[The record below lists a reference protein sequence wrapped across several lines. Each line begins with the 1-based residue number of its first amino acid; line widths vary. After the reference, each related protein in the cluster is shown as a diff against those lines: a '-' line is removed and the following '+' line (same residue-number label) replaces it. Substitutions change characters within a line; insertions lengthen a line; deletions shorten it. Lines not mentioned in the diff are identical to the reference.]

1 MKKHPFKIYRHLL
14 NAPAAS
20 LLATMVLATI
30 SYSSRADVQIQPG
43 QGVSFAQ
50 VDFVYTNN
58 FMVESNSDTGQILV
72 SPDAVRSATGKTS
85 GYINVLS
92 PEGWVVH
99 NLPLLADFSSSNI
112 LCAALKLP
120 TPPGVRLSSVNAN
133 VQISDEASTNF
144 SGPCTNLWPVGK
156 TVASTAG
163 LIHDPMIGPVS
174 PPPPNTVV
182 VQAFPSGVK
191 IVAFEPGHPNVQA
204 AQNQCWP
211 CAVAN
216 SLQWLEDTFGIV
228 VRHDNVP
235 GIGITANV
243 AQKGQVVPQNSLA
256 GQLDIAMQRQNVA
269 ARNNGGLTNDKD
281 ALPGKLSY
289 MANNGL
295 GGMIT
300 KHQTL
305 EGDMAMDITANNLT
319 STYNGPPSFGFIL
332 SEFLRGADVEMAY
345 VCDLSEF
352 ASGHVVDVI
361 GIGYNVAGEP
371 YVFFVSD
378 HVQTDLD
385 RNDNQGT
392 GLFDYSRIDG
402 PDNSGYYHLLDMPN
416 QPLVK
421 AVVSEMPGPNMLNSI
436 WGQLPGG
443 RVFLNNTNAFGG
455 DRASDC
461 NWTNAQGCPAVA
473 DDFRSDGRLITA
485 VRWWGSYLNSHN
497 PGDEDGYV
505 LSFFN
510 DLRPTNTFS
519 QPTNLLVTYVAPWN
533 KLTVSNTSL
542 VGLDGLPI
550 YEYTV
555 CLRDTCPYY
564 YYVPTNSLLLG
575 RQWAFLEQS
584 NTIYWLAIEAE
595 RGETFALTTNAIWTN
610 YPSGKTSLSEH
621 FWGWHTSPC
630 SNLDASVTGVLTS
643 NLGYQSWTMNT
654 NLFGEVDQA
663 FELLTFAPPPA
674 QASILI
680 NNSWLQPPDQTCS
693 GIAVLATDGS
703 DSRIV
708 ADDFAA
714 NSTKNISCFCIWGA
728 WLNDRYDPNASFR
741 LRIYS
746 DVPAATNQ
754 PSHPGT
760 KLWEKTFSPT
770 LTNASALYYWS
781 AVVAASNLCESFWD
795 PLQSMGM
802 GNATRDSKLYQYQ
815 FYMPTNNQFVQTNG
829 QIYWLSVTA
838 LNTTNRFGWKT
849 TITNNHY
856 MDDAVFATQTNP
868 PVSGWTNLDYPTN
881 HPFAGQTMDMAFALT
896 TPLVFSCS
904 YSCGGIILSQ
914 SNQPESVTLSG
925 SSTWVVDVGPA
936 GEASDTDANGLD
948 DVSAEIVQLTLSG
961 TCSFGPVT
969 VRIRD
974 QNLSP
979 YQPSLGRIEEMGN
992 YVSNRLDVPPFA
1004 PSGYANS
1011 FFDVFLEVQIGTNI
1025 LHSAMPLHLSAT
1037 INNIPPPISQAY
1049 NSSTSAIQLLDVN
1062 GNPSSYSLQGLSYI
1076 PASIP
1081 PPVITGISIIS
1092 PGWLEITW
1100 ENGGGLQASPRLDGP
1115 SWTTI
1120 VTNSPYIGPITGMM
1134 QFYRVYQPPVNPPAM

>member
-1 MKKHPFKIYRHLL
+1 
-14 NAPAAS
+14 
-20 LLATMVLATI
+20 
-30 SYSSRADVQIQPG
+30 
-43 QGVSFAQ
+43 
-50 VDFVYTNN
+50 
-58 FMVESNSDTGQILV
+58 
-72 SPDAVRSATGKTS
+72 
-85 GYINVLS
+85 
-92 PEGWVVH
+92 
-99 NLPLLADFSSSNI
+99 
-112 LCAALKLP
+112 
-120 TPPGVRLSSVNAN
+120 
-133 VQISDEASTNF
+133 
-144 SGPCTNLWPVGK
+144 
-156 TVASTAG
+156 
-163 LIHDPMIGPVS
+163 
-174 PPPPNTVV
+174 
-182 VQAFPSGVK
+182 
-191 IVAFEPGHPNVQA
+191 
-204 AQNQCWP
+204 
-211 CAVAN
+211 
-216 SLQWLEDTFGIV
+216 
-228 VRHDNVP
+228 
-235 GIGITANV
+235 
-243 AQKGQVVPQNSLA
+243 
-256 GQLDIAMQRQNVA
+256 
-269 ARNNGGLTNDKD
+269 
-281 ALPGKLSY
+281 
-289 MANNGL
+289 
-295 GGMIT
+295 
-300 KHQTL
+300 
-305 EGDMAMDITANNLT
+305 
-319 STYNGPPSFGFIL
+319 
-332 SEFLRGADVEMAY
+332 
-345 VCDLSEF
+345 
-352 ASGHVVDVI
+352 
-361 GIGYNVAGEP
+361 
-371 YVFFVSD
+371 
-378 HVQTDLD
+378 
-385 RNDNQGT
+385 
-392 GLFDYSRIDG
+392 
-402 PDNSGYYHLLDMPN
+402 
-416 QPLVK
+416 
-421 AVVSEMPGPNMLNSI
+421 
-436 WGQLPGG
+436 
-443 RVFLNNTNAFGG
+443 
-455 DRASDC
+455 
-461 NWTNAQGCPAVA
+461 
-473 DDFRSDGRLITA
+473 
-485 VRWWGSYLNSHN
+485 
-497 PGDEDGYV
+497 
-505 LSFFN
+505 
-510 DLRPTNTFS
+510 
-519 QPTNLLVTYVAPWN
+519 
-533 KLTVSNTSL
+533 
-542 VGLDGLPI
+542 
-550 YEYTV
+550 
-555 CLRDTCPYY
+555 
-564 YYVPTNSLLLG
+564 
-575 RQWAFLEQS
+575 
-584 NTIYWLAIEAE
+584 
-595 RGETFALTTNAIWTN
+595 
-610 YPSGKTSLSEH
+610 
-621 FWGWHTSPC
+621 
-630 SNLDASVTGVLTS
+630 
-643 NLGYQSWTMNT
+643 
-654 NLFGEVDQA
+654 VDQA